1 MDVGGVPDGAG
12 VGAIVAEGGV
22 EELDGGLAPGRAAQ
36 PLHTP
41 IKLAVPRREHQR
53 GEVEELG
60 NKEERRDCD
69 DSRHRVRLGQCYSDI
84 GNNRATLQDTDNR
97 NTASITLTFT
107 AFRKVAGVEG
117 WEWLQK
123 GV

>member
-36 PLHTP
+36 PLHAP
-41 IKLAVPRREHQR
+41 VKLAVLRGERQR

-60 NKEERRDCD
+60 NKEKRRDCD
-69 DSRHRVRLGQCYSDI
+69 GSGQDSVTQTL
-84 GNNRATLQDTDNR
+84 ATTEPLYKKQT
-97 NTASITLTFT
+97 TETLH
-107 AFRKVAGVEG
+107 
-117 WEWLQK
+117 QSH
-123 GV
+123 